1 MPSVDCASNQEVTI
15 LYTNH
20 HGWLYEWLRRRL
32 GCSDNAA
39 DLAHDTYLRVI
50 DSGRFPSRD
59 TARSYLMQVAKGL
72 VVDRHRRKAIE
83 QAYLD
88 ALAAHAAVI
97 VPSPE
102 EHLLAFEALVL
113 IDSALNKLKPRIRE
127 TFILSQF
134 EGQTYSEIA
143 LKLGVSVASI
153 KKYMFDAIE
162 ACLDVLESDGKR
174 R

>member
-1 MPSVDCASNQEVTI
+1 
-15 LYTNH
+15 
-20 HGWLYEWLRRRL
+20 
-32 GCSDNAA
+32 
-39 DLAHDTYLRVI
+39 
-50 DSGRFPSRD
+50 
-59 TARSYLMQVAKGL
+59 MQVAKGL

-88 ALAAHAAVI
+88 AIAAHAAVI

-102 EHLLAFEALVL
+102 ERLLAFEALVL

-143 LKLGVSVASI
+143 LKLGVSVASV
-153 KKYMFDAIE
+153 KKYMFDAME
-162 ACLDVLESDGKR
+162 ACLDVLESGGR
-174 R
+174 RR